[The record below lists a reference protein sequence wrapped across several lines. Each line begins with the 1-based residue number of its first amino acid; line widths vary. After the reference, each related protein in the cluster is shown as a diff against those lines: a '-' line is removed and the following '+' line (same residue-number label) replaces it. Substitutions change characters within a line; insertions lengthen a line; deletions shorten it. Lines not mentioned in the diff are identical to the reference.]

1 MKKILLIL
9 LALCTMLGITT
20 PQAYAERQLAFPG
33 AEGYGRFVTGGRGG
47 EVCYVTRN
55 DDCSDNNLVEGT
67 LRWALNHENGGRPRI
82 ILFNTSGTIY
92 LQSKLR
98 FRFPNVSILGQSAP
112 GGGICLTGYNMYI
125 NNDNIIIRYVRFR
138 AGDIPNKSMT
148 GLDMENC
155 EGVILDHCS
164 MTWSME
170 ECLTAYDSDST
181 TVQWCIIG
189 EGLYNSKNSKGARA
203 YATQWGGEHSTMHH
217 TLITNS
223 HSRAPRFNGVRS
235 PSKTKGEHDYQVDS
249 EFANN
254 VVFNWSGAGNQYGGE
269 YDKNTVEAA
278 AWTKDD
284 PGYDRVYLISN
295 YYRPG
300 PATQRNTSGSRY
312 WCAPS
317 TPYGQWY
324 LSGNKFEVNSRWA
337 PQNSTVWSETEL
349 NKVNADN
356 YYGAQAGSASRG
368 INLTGS
374 NFTTY
379 TLTEI
384 PYALSGL
391 EYESADNAYQK
402 VVNQAGASLPRY
414 DEVDQRLLDEAAGRI
429 DPQYAGASIPNEKG
443 IIDAPDDIQLSEHD
457 TYVVDGVT
465 YTNFP
470 FLGMREG
477 DRYIVDA
484 DCDGMPNAYEDEMG
498 FDKNDPTDGAALA
511 ANGYTNVENYLN
523 GIADGALQK
532 SRYETSDYPIT
543 PGHDMADEVT
553 YSFTTGRADG
563 EAPKGGTLPFASQYT
578 IPQNTSLYLDG
589 YTLIGWTSQGKTYY
603 IGDVITLVEDMTFAP
618 VFQKN
623 TISIDDRRHDTR
635 WTWDFTLPV
644 APVLNAEDEG
654 IYVNQNEVEG
664 ISIDTYVEYSGLH
677 ITLPFRPGAKAF
689 VNDTEVENSVSTDS
703 TLAFITVPADVA
715 LRSIAVQFPY
725 EEPTH
730 AQSGSVTIKWPW
742 NTGAYVA
749 AGNFSDEDSA
759 LAFASATASYNEDYL
774 SYMSKTDKVIKA
786 SWVAFQPAEQI
797 SAPDPNYVVEFR
809 VVPAT
814 GVSFTPTAISLNA
827 MRFGTDGGKL
837 DIYAVYGDQE
847 VLLDEGLVPE
857 RDNTAVTSISH
868 DLSLLN
874 LSEPILTSLNN
885 PEGGLPFALRIYIYS
900 LGNSKQVG
908 FNQVTIS
915 GDWSGSSSTEQF
927 SVGVE
932 ALPAEGGTVTLTPAG
947 GVYREGTVVTLT
959 AKANSGYNFMG
970 WTDEDEILVSKDPSF
985 EYTVTSDAYF
995 FANFKAYSAYDEI
1008 FENCAP
1014 YDAAVHSIDELL
1026 VALDAAAKRPNLDER
1041 YRIFLFDGTYDFGTK
1056 ALTKVVKNTSLIGES
1071 MEGVLLMNNPGTVTK
1086 YQDETPVL
1094 FIDQNQNDVYMQD
1107 LTIRQARDWDTG
1119 KSKGQALALRQR
1131 AKQAIY
1137 KNIRLQGVQDTY
1149 YLNKAD
1155 GTAYFEDC
1163 DIAGEVDFIYGDGTM
1178 FFEHCTLRPI
1188 SSGAVITAPNTQ
1200 TGYKGI
1206 VFNKCTIEGAEGY
1219 RLGRPWGDSPS
1230 STYLHTTMRS
1240 LPNAAGWGS
1249 MSSGLVVR
1257 FHEFDSRDAEGN
1269 PLDLSSRSISACNAA
1284 ANSDP
1289 CVITEEQAAEYTLDK
1304 VFPNWYPQSFAQQL
1318 SVEVVLSDNQL
1329 TWPCPDSALGFA
1341 VLKDGQIV
1349 AFTGN
1354 PYYTLPEGDSAGSYS
1369 VRVANLMGGLGAPS
1383 NAVTGIQTI
1392 HADTPS
1398 FRPTPLYNLF
1408 GQKVTSDYR
1417 GIVVCNQ
1424 GVVMK

>member
-20 PQAYAERQLAFPG
+20 PQAHAERQLAFPG

-254 VVFNWSGAGNQYGGE
+254 VVFNWSGATNQYGGE

-553 YSFTTGRADG
+553 YSFTTGSADG
-563 EAPKGGTLPFASQYT
+563 EAPQGGTLPFASQYT

-689 VNDTEVENSVSTDS
+689 VNDTEVENSVSPDS

-715 LRSIAVQFPY
+715 LRSIAVLFPY

-837 DIYAVYGDQE
+837 DIYAVYGDEE

-857 RDNTAVTSISH
+857 RDNTAVTSIFH

-900 LGNSKQVG
+900 LGNSKQIG

-915 GDWSGSSSTEQF
+915 GDWSGSSSAEQY
-927 SVGVE
+927 SVGAE
-932 ALPAEGGTVTLTPAG
+932 ALPAEGGTVTLSPAG

-959 AKANSGYNFMG
+959 AQPNAGYNFVG

-1041 YRIFLFDGTYDFGTK
+1041 YRIFLFDGTYDFGSK

-1137 KNIRLQGVQDTY
+1137 KNVRLQGVQDTY

-1200 TGYKGI
+1200 VGYKGI

-1304 VFPNWYPQSFAQQL
+1304 VFPNWNPQDFTQQL
-1318 SVEVVLSDNQL
+1318 NVEVVLTDRAL
-1329 TWPCPDSALGFA
+1329 TWACPEPAIGF
-1341 VLKDGQIV
+1341 VVCKDGHPV
-1349 AFTGN
+1349 AFTTGLS
-1354 PYYTLPEGDSAGSYS
+1354 YTLPEGDAAGTYS
-1369 VRVANLMGGLGAPS
+1369 VRVANEMGGLGNPS

-1398 FRPTPLYNLF
+1398 FRSTALYNLF
-1408 GQKVTSDYR
+1408 GQKVSSDYQ
-1417 GIVVCNQ
+1417 GIVICSQ

>member
-1 MKKILLIL
+1 MKRILLTL
-9 LALCTMLGITT
+9 LAAAALMGTMH
-20 PQAYAERQLAFPG
+20 QSARAERTLAFPG
-33 AEGYGRFVTGGRGG
+33 AEGYGRYVTGGRGG

-67 LRWALNHENGGRPRI
+67 LRWALNHNNGGRPRI

-92 LQSKLR
+92 LESKLR
-98 FRFPNVSILGQSAP
+98 FRHPNVSILGQSAP

-125 NNDNIIIRYVRFR
+125 NNDNVIIRYVRFR

-181 TVQWCIIG
+181 SIQWCIIG

-235 PSKTKGEHDYQVDS
+235 VSKTKGEHDYQVDS

-254 VVFNWSGAGNQYGGE
+254 VVFNWSGSGNQYGGE
-269 YDKNTVEAA
+269 YDKATVEAP

-284 PGYDRVYLISN
+284 PGYDRVYLIGN

-300 PATQRNTSGSRY
+300 PATQRNTANARY

-324 LSGNKFEVNSRWA
+324 LSGNKFEVDSRWA
-337 PQNSTVWSETEL
+337 PQNSTVWSAAEL

-356 YYGAQAGSASRG
+356 YYGAQSGSASRG

-379 TLTEI
+379 TLTEL
-384 PYALSGL
+384 PYTLSGM
-391 EYESADNAYQK
+391 EYESADEAYQK

-414 DEVDQRLLDEAAGRI
+414 DEVDQRLIDEAAGRI
-429 DPQYAGASIPNEKG
+429 DPQYAGASLPNEKG

-498 FDKNDPTDGAALA
+498 FDKYDPSDGAALA
-511 ANGYTNVENYLN
+511 SNGYTNVENYLN
-523 GIADGALQK
+523 GIADRTLQK

-543 PGHDMADEVT
+543 PGHDVSDEVS

-563 EAPKGGTLPFASQYT
+563 EAPRGGTLPFGSQFT
-578 IPQNTSLYLDG
+578 FPPNTSLYLDG
-589 YTLIGWTSQGKTYY
+589 YTLIGWASQGKTWY
-603 IGDVITLVEDMTFAP
+603 IGDVITLIEDMTFTP

-623 TISIDDRRHDTR
+623 TISIDERQHDTR

-644 APVLNAEDEG
+644 APQISADSDNEG
-654 IYVNQNEVEG
+654 IYVNQNQVEG
-664 ISIDTYVEYSGLH
+664 IAIDTYVEYSGLH
-677 ITLPFRPGAKAF
+677 VTLPFRTGASAF
-689 VNDTEVENSVSTDS
+689 VNDTQVEAGVNADS
-703 TLAFITVPADVA
+703 TLAFITVPSDVA
-715 LRSIAVQFPY
+715 VRTLSVLFPY
-725 EEPTH
+725 VEPTH
-730 AQSGSVTIKWPW
+730 AESGSVVIEWPW
-742 NTGAYVA
+742 NTGAFVA
-749 AGNFSDEDSA
+749 NGTYSDDDSV
-759 LAFASATASYNEDYL
+759 LAFASAVASYNEDYL

-797 SAPDPNYVVEFR
+797 AAPDPNYVVEFR
-809 VVPAT
+809 VTPAA
-814 GVSFTPTAISLNA
+814 GVTFTPTSVSLNA
-827 MRFGTDGGKL
+827 MRFGTDSGKL
-837 DIYAVYGDQE
+837 DIYAVYGDEE
-847 VLLDEGLVPE
+847 VLLDQALVPE
-857 RDNTAVTSISH
+857 RDNVGLTPISH
-868 DLSLLN
+868 DLSHP
-874 LSEPILTSLNN
+874 SN
-885 PEGGLPFALRIYIYS
+885 PSNSSNPSFALRIYIYS
-900 LGNSKQVG
+900 LGNTKQVG
-908 FNQVTIS
+908 FNHVVIS
-915 GDWSGSSSTEQF
+915 GDWSSDASAEQY
-927 SVGVE
+927 SVGAE
-932 ALPAEGGTVTLTPAG
+932 AYPAEGGTVTLSPAG

-959 AKANSGYNFMG
+959 ATPHEGYNFTG
-970 WTDEDEILVSKDPSF
+970 WTDEDENLVTKELSF
-985 EYTVTSDAYF
+985 EHTVTSDAYF

-1014 YDAAVHSIDELL
+1014 YNAAVHSIDQLI

-1041 YRIFLFDGTYDFGTK
+1041 YFIFLFNGTYDFGTT

-1094 FIDQNQNDVYMQD
+1094 FIDQNQNGVYMQD
-1107 LTIRQARDWDTG
+1107 LTIRQARDWDSG
-1119 KSKGQALALRQR
+1119 VSHGQALALRQR
-1131 AKQAIY
+1131 GKQAIY
-1137 KNIRLQGVQDTY
+1137 KNVRLQGVQDTY

-1155 GTAYFEDC
+1155 ATAYFEDC
-1163 DIAGEVDFIYGDGTM
+1163 DFAGEVDFIYGDGTM
-1178 FFEHCTLRPI
+1178 FFERCTLRPI
-1188 SSGAVITAPNTQ
+1188 SSGACITAPNTQ
-1200 TGYKGI
+1200 PGYKGI
-1206 VFNKCTIEGAEGY
+1206 VFNDCTIDGATGY
-1219 RLGRPWGDSPS
+1219 RLGRPWGDSPAC
-1230 STYLHTTMRS
+1230 TYLHTTMVTQ
-1240 LPNAAGWGS
+1240 PAAAGWGT
-1249 MSSGLVVR
+1249 MSSGLVLR
-1257 FHEFDSRDAEGN
+1257 FHEYDSRDAQGN
-1269 PLDLSSRSISACNAA
+1269 VLDLSSRSLSACSPAA
-1284 ANSDP
+1284 GSDE
-1289 CVITEEQAAEYTLDK
+1289 CVITAEQAAEYTLDK
-1304 VFPNWYPQSFAQQL
+1304 VFPNWYPQSFTAQQ
-1318 SVEVVLSDNQL
+1318 SVEVVQSGNQL
-1329 TWPCPDSALGFA
+1329 TWPCSDSALGFA

-1354 PYYTLPEGDSAGSYS
+1354 PYYTIPEDAAGSYS

-1383 NAVTGIQTI
+1383 NAVTGIRTI
-1392 HADTPS
+1392 HADQDTSTSQPA
-1398 FRPTPLYNLF
+1398 FYNLF
-1408 GQKVTSDYR
+1408 GQRVGADYR
-1417 GIVVCNQ
+1417 GVVISQ
-1424 GVVMK
+1424 RKGVSSVAINH